1 MIIGLTG
8 RNASGKGAVANRLV
22 KGGFRYLSLSDEIRA
37 ELQARGLEPSRENLI
52 NEGRR
57 LRADFGEGV
66 LAERAVSRITSFENY
81 VVDSVRNP
89 GEVNVLRGLNNFH
102 LLRVDAPIEIR
113 YERLK
118 KRARPGDSLGF
129 EQFKADEELELA
141 SDDPAAQQLVA
152 TAEMADFVI
161 VNDSDI
167 ATLNQRVVSTF
178 QQASLRTKRPDWDEY
193 FMRIATV
200 VALRVN
206 CVKRRTAA
214 VVVKDRRIISTG
226 YNGTPRGVTNCYE
239 GGCPRCYSLAESGS
253 ALGECRCSHA
263 EENSIVQAAY
273 HGVSLKD
280 ATMYTIFSPCILCSK
295 MIINSGVTEV
305 VYLSEYPMASA
316 SRRLLEEAGVSLRS
330 MKPPE
335 DSIEPESFG

>member
-8 RNASGKGAVANRLV
+8 RNASGKGLVAKRLQ
-22 KGGFRYLSLSDEIRA
+22 KGGFRYLSLSDEIRV
-37 ELQARGLEPSRENLI
+37 ELKAKGMELSRENLI
-52 NEGRR
+52 DEGRR
-57 LRADFGEGV
+57 LRTDFGDGV
-66 LAERAVSRITSFENY
+66 LAQRIMQRITLFENY

-89 GEVNVLRGLNNFH
+89 GEVKALRRMKNFY
-102 LLRVDAPIEIR
+102 LLRVDAPIGIR

-118 KRARPGDSLGF
+118 KRARPGDSRGF
-129 EQFKADEELELA
+129 DQFKADEERELV
-141 SDDPAAQQLVA
+141 SSDPAAQQLIA
-152 TAEMADFVI
+152 TGEMADFVI
-161 VNDSDI
+161 KNDADI
-167 ATLNQRVVSTF
+167 ETLNQHVVSVF
-178 QQASLRTKRPDWDEY
+178 QQASLKTDRPDWDEY

-200 VALRVN
+200 VALRAN

-214 VVVKDRRIISTG
+214 VVVKDRRVISTG

-253 ALGECRCSHA
+253 SLGECRCSHA

-280 ATMYTIFSPCILCSK
+280 ATMYTIFSPCLLCSK
-295 MIINSGVTEV
+295 MIINSGIKEV

-316 SRRLLEEAGVSLRS
+316 SARLLKDAGVLLRS
-330 MKPPE
+330 MKLPE
-335 DSIEPESFG
+335 DSIDLVLS

>member
-8 RNASGKGAVANRLV
+8 RNASGKGAVAERLR
-22 KGGFRYLSLSDEIRA
+22 KGGFKYLSLSDEIRA
-37 ELQARGLEPSRENLI
+37 ELDVRGLKPSRDNLI

-57 LRADFGEGV
+57 LRAEFGEGA
-66 LAERAVSRITSFENY
+66 LAKRAVDKLTPFENY

-89 GEVNVLRGLNNFH
+89 GEVEVLRGLNNFY
-102 LLRVDAPIEIR
+102 LVRVDAPIEIR

-118 KRARPGDSLGF
+118 NRARPGDSLGF
-129 EQFKADEELELA
+129 EQFKADEERELA
-141 SDDPAAQQLVA
+141 SDDPAAQQLIA
-152 TAEMADFVI
+152 TEKLADFVI

-167 ATLNQRVVSTF
+167 PTLNRRVVETF
-178 QQASLRTKRPDWDEY
+178 QQASLRTQRPDWDEY

-200 VALRVN
+200 VALRAN

-226 YNGTPRGVTNCYE
+226 YNGTPRGVMNCYE
-239 GGCPRCYSLAESGS
+239 GGCPRCYSLAESGT

-280 ATMYTIFSPCILCSK
+280 ATMYTIFSPCLLCSK
-295 MIINSGVTEV
+295 MIINSGIKEV
-305 VYLSEYPMASA
+305 IYLSEYPMASA
-316 SRRLLEEAGVSLRS
+316 SRRLLEDAGVVLRA
-330 MKPPE
+330 MKLPK
-335 DSIEPESFG
+335 DSIDFILG